1 MKGVSFGRRKYSFSN
16 GSVELTG
23 TSVTER
29 SLKGEDENAFA
40 KRLMKLYGKNEG
52 TIEIVF
58 KMGRPDYAIIAFD

>member
-1 MKGVSFGRRKYSFSN
+1 
-16 GSVELTG
+16 VELTG

-40 KRLMKLYGKNEG
+40 KRLMKMYGKNEG

-58 KMGRPDYAIIAFD
+58 KMGRPDYAIVSFG